1 MTEQTKEE
9 IRELTKKY
17 YAMWQ
22 ADKTFGRDELN
33 RKLEKTYKSLDY
45 ICEMFGISYRAESVR
60 GAVVNNYEKKMSQN
74 VT

>member
-22 ADKTFGRDELN
+22 ADKSFGRDELN
-33 RKLEKTYKSLDY
+33 TRLERTYRALDRV
-45 ICEMFGISYRAESVR
+45 CEMFGISYEAESVR